1 MKEWTLDLHIHT
13 VLSPCGDYAMTP
25 PRVLKRALELG
36 IDALAIT
43 DHNTS
48 ENVIP
53 FIKKGK
59 ELGVRVFPGMELQ
72 TIEDV
77 HLVCIFSTS
86 EEAAAWQ
93 EYVYG
98 KLPGL
103 KNKRESFGDQI
114 IVDKEGEF
122 IGEIDRMLL
131 IGADITLEKAVKGVH
146 ELGGLCI
153 AAHIDR
159 QAFSL
164 WGHLGTI
171 PEGLGLDAAE
181 LTPHLPRKP
190 EQLKRLEEI
199 ALPYLIS
206 SDAHYLHDMRRP
218 STSARME
225 KCSLEEIAM
234 ALRGIEGRLLKNLG

>member
-1 MKEWTLDLHIHT
+1 MREWALDLHVHT

-25 PRVLKRALELG
+25 PQVLKRALELG

-77 HLVCIFSTS
+77 HLVCIFSVA
-86 EEAAAWQ
+86 EKAAGWQ
-93 EYVYG
+93 EYVYS

-114 IVDKEGEF
+114 IVDQEGEF
-122 IGEIDRMLL
+122 IGESDRMLL
-131 IGADITLEKAVKGVH
+131 IGADITLEKAVEGVH
-146 ELGGLCI
+146 ELDGLCI

-171 PEGLGLDAAE
+171 PEGLGLDAVE
-181 LTPHLPRKP
+181 LTPHLPRNP

-199 ALPYLIS
+199 SLPYLIS

-218 STSARME
+218 STLARME
-225 KCSLEEIAM
+225 DCSLEEIAM
-234 ALRGIEGRLLKNLG
+234 ALRGVEGRSIKNLG